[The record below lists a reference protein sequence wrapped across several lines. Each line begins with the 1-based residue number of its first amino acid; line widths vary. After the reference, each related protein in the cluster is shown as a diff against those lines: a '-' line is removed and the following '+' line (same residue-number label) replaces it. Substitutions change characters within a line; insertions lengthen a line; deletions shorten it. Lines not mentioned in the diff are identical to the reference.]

1 MLHDCTEQC
10 RLQIEPLPEF
20 GYNGKYAIRRR
31 ENRRSEPQLAAPFP
45 DSPFSLSFGV
55 TNISITGSS
64 GYFFEWL
71 DTDWQTRIFMFDE
84 CGNLSYRLRQH
95 SVADRE

>member
-1 MLHDCTEQC
+1 MLHDRTEQC

-20 GYNGKYAIRRR
+20 GYNGIYAIRRR

-45 DSPFSLSFGV
+45 DSPFSLSSGV

-64 GYFFEWL
+64 GYFSNGL
-71 DTDWQTRIFMFDE
+71 TRTGKQEYSCSTNAEI
-84 CGNLSYRLRQH
+84 
-95 SVADRE
+95 

>member
-55 TNISITGSS
+55 TNISITSS
-64 GYFFEWL
+64 GYFSNGL
-71 DTDWQTRIFMFDE
+71 TRTGKQEYSCSTNAEI
-84 CGNLSYRLRQH
+84 
-95 SVADRE
+95 